1 MSRFRPP
8 VRRVKAGY
16 VLHLDRDEVDLL
28 RRLLAEL
35 RGLLTDAPA
44 DDVDPETAAR
54 VGALTTRLFP
64 PAHSDDPDQEAEYQR
79 LMRDE
84 LVSSRLAAI
93 DTVESVLGPTK
104 PLPEPDVVAFMQSV
118 NALRLVLGTM
128 LGVDDGGEPDDDGVA
143 AELHDAPE
151 YHLYGYLSWLLEW
164 TVRALS
170 S

>member
-1 MSRFRPP
+1 
-8 VRRVKAGY
+8 
-16 VLHLDRDEVDLL
+16 VLHLDREEVDLL

-35 RGLLTDAPA
+35 RALLTNGPG
-44 DDVDPETAAR
+44 DDLDPESGVR
-54 VGALTTRLFP
+54 VATLTTRLFP
-64 PAHSDDPDQEAEYQR
+64 PAHADDPDQDAEYQR

-93 DTVESVLGPTK
+93 DTVESILGSSK
-104 PLPEPDVVAFMQSV
+104 PLAEQDVVAFMQSV

-128 LGVDDGGEPDDDGVA
+128 LGVDDDGEPEDDGVA
-143 AELHDAPE
+143 DDLHDAPE